1 MYFPHPSEQLRL
13 AFAARPYQ
21 GATPEGAEF
30 LFVGLDA
37 NYAEDI
43 ANNRIFPEL
52 LDYLSDGVNFWQ
64 RTGVHHPFL
73 LPGYGNLDGARYH
86 RAFASI
92 GFRPEHAP
100 LVSFVE
106 LIHLPTYGR
115 SKLVPGDLKASH
127 LDWLNRII
135 TAGVARNVFVPD
147 GVARL
152 MRASGAFA
160 WMPKVPHSG
169 GGALSVWYRSDR
181 TTVYCHY
188 HLSVYGHQ
196 ERKKQEQI
204 VEIRGLAGLT

>member
-1 MYFPHPSEQLRL
+1 MYFPHPSEQLQL

-21 GATPEGAEF
+21 GAAPESAAF

-37 NYAEDI
+37 NYAEGI
-43 ANNRIFPEL
+43 ANHRIFPAL
-52 LDYLSDGVNFWQ
+52 LDYLSNGVEFWR
-64 RTGVHHPFL
+64 RTGTHHPFL
-73 LPGYGNLDGARYH
+73 LPGYGNLDGAKYH

-115 SKLVPGDLKASH
+115 SKLVPGDLKLSH

-135 TAGVARNVFVPD
+135 TAGMARHVFVPD

-152 MRASGAFA
+152 ARASGAFA
-160 WMPKVPHSG
+160 WMPKVPHSD
-169 GGALSVWYRSDR
+169 GGALSIWYRAAR

-196 ERKKQEQI
+196 ERKKQEQLG
-204 VEIRGLAGLT
+204 EIRRLAGLT